1 MSRSNRPTR
10 MASES
15 SRRADAISTI
25 VEASCIV
32 FDFDG
37 TLAPNLDLP
46 DLRRRVIELTRARG
60 VPDEVLEG
68 LYIVEMVTAA
78 TLWLA
83 DRNPDTAHDYH
94 REGRDLITNFEIDA
108 ARQTEP
114 FPETRQTLR
123 RLRMADKRL
132 GVVTRNC
139 AQAVRTVFKDID
151 QFCDSVLARDDVTY
165 LKPDA
170 RHVRQALDTL
180 EQHPACALMVGDG
193 ALDMQV
199 GRSLNMFCVGVLTG
213 SGSAIEL
220 TEAGAQL
227 VLPRASD
234 LLEFL

>member
-1 MSRSNRPTR
+1 

-15 SRRADAISTI
+15 SIRGDGITAIAD
-25 VEASCIV
+25 ASCIV

-46 DLRRRVIELTRARG
+46 DLRRRVVELTRARG
-60 VPDEVLEG
+60 VPEDVLEG

-78 TLWLA
+78 TRWLA
-83 DRNPDTAHDYH
+83 DRNPEIAQSYQC
-94 REGRDLITNFEIDA
+94 EGRDLITNFEIDA
-108 ARQTEP
+108 AQRTEP
-114 FPETRQTLR
+114 FPEIRQALR
-123 RLRMADKRL
+123 RLRVANKRL

-139 AQAVRTVFKDID
+139 ALAVRTVFTDID
-151 QFCDSVLARDDVTY
+151 QFCDSVLARDDVTH

-170 RHVRQALDTL
+170 RHVRQALDAM
-180 EQHPACALMVGDG
+180 EQSPTSALMVGDA
-193 ALDMQV
+193 ALDMRV

-213 SGSAIEL
+213 SGSAAQL